1 MIGKVERR
9 RLVLDGTAQDIRWAA
24 RTLRRQPMFTALAL
38 ATLAIGI
45 GTTTVAFSVLD
56 TALLRSLPFADP
68 DRLVMIRELNAQR
81 NDLPPSYPNFVDW
94 RDKARSFSAVVSELL
109 PSSRTVFVGNEPA
122 LVEQMGVS
130 RGFFEILGV
139 RPVVGR
145 EFSREENSP
154 GGPAV
159 VMVSHRFWVERLGGR
174 TDLGTL
180 RRGDRSFQ
188 IIGVVPRDFRL
199 IGDADIYVPH
209 EQSPNNGR
217 ASNNYVVVGRLAP
230 NATLESARAE
240 MAALSRA
247 LLATYGNETKAVGV
261 SMMSLHEWVV
271 NDYRMA
277 LVIVFGAAAL
287 VLLIACTNLVS
298 AQLARGLGRTREIG
312 VRSALGASRA
322 RLVRQLLAES
332 AVLAVSGAL
341 LGLGMTIALTRFV
354 RVVGAP
360 LLPRLQTLSVDGRS
374 LAFAA
379 GVTVFTM
386 MIIGIYPAL
395 RLAANDPGDTIRGAP
410 RNHNAGARSAAWPML
425 IGFEIAI
432 AVMLVVGSTL
442 LVRTMRNIMTSDNGI
457 DARGLVTAALS
468 PSGGLPLPEA
478 ERIVR
483 EVEAIPGV
491 SGATLVTRYPL
502 VWWDQSGPV
511 VRPSDPP
518 NSRPAMA
525 GFRVVAPD
533 YFAVMRQPMLQG
545 RAFTSADDSAN
556 ARVAII
562 TPGIATAL
570 WPGENPIGKTIRTN
584 YLSDQW
590 LTVTGVV
597 AEASSWAMT
606 KGSQNEIF
614 VPVAQQARRALNLL
628 IIVVRTEGNTHAL
641 VPLIRARLR
650 EIVPA
655 VPATLDT
662 MTDRIAQSAA
672 ERRFAMIA
680 LGAFATIALILAA
693 LGIYGVLSYSV
704 RARTHEIGVRIALG
718 ASPLDVQLN
727 VLRGAAVVAFGGVFV
742 GLVGSVFATAY
753 VKSLLYQV
761 TRFDMAAYSGAALF
775 LVITAL
781 IGAYIPAR
789 RSSRVDPLIALR
801 RD

>member
-410 RNHNAGARSAAWPML
+410 RNPQRRREISRVADVDRIRDRDRGDVGRRIHAARADDAKHHDVRQWDRRERTRHRRVEPERRPPASRGRAHRSRSRGNSRCFRRDVGDPIPAR
-425 IGFEIAI
+425 
-432 AVMLVVGSTL
+432 VVGSI
-442 LVRTMRNIMTSDNGI
+442 RTSRAPKRPTE
-457 DARGLVTAALS
+457 LAAGD
-468 PSGGLPLPEA
+468 GGL
-478 ERIVR
+478 
-483 EVEAIPGV
+483 
-491 SGATLVTRYPL
+491 
-502 VWWDQSGPV
+502 
-511 VRPSDPP
+511 
-518 NSRPAMA
+518 SRC
-525 GFRVVAPD
+525 
-533 YFAVMRQPMLQG
+533 
-545 RAFTSADDSAN
+545 
-556 ARVAII
+556 
-562 TPGIATAL
+562 
-570 WPGENPIGKTIRTN
+570 
-584 YLSDQW
+584 
-590 LTVTGVV
+590 
-597 AEASSWAMT
+597 
-606 KGSQNEIF
+606 
-614 VPVAQQARRALNLL
+614 
-628 IIVVRTEGNTHAL
+628 
-641 VPLIRARLR
+641 RARLLR
-650 EIVPA
+650 C
-655 VPATLDT
+655 D
-662 MTDRIAQSAA
+662 AA
-672 ERRFAMIA
+672 ADAPRASIHIGRR
-680 LGAFATIALILAA
+680 LG
-693 LGIYGVLSYSV
+693 
-704 RARTHEIGVRIALG
+704 EC
-718 ASPLDVQLN
+718 
-727 VLRGAAVVAFGGVFV
+727 
-742 GLVGSVFATAY
+742 
-753 VKSLLYQV
+753 
-761 TRFDMAAYSGAALF
+761 
-775 LVITAL
+775 
-781 IGAYIPAR
+781 AR
-789 RSSRVDPLIALR
+789 RNHHSRHRNGALARRESDRQNHPHELPQRPMVDRDR
-801 RD
+801 RRRRGIELGDDQRVAKRDFRSGRTTTAASAQPAHHRCAH